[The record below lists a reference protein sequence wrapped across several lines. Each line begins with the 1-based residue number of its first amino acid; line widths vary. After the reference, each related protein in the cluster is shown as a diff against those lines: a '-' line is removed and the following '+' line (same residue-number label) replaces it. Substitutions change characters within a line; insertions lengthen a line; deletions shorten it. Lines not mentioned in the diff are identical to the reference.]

1 MPRLILSKAF
11 MVALSSLSAVR
22 RKMCI
27 EVSTDLTS
35 AAQPALLRNL
45 AFQGF
50 SLDSALSTN
59 G

>member
-11 MVALSSLSAVR
+11 MVALSSLRAVR

-27 EVSTDLTS
+27 EVNTDFTR

-45 AFQGF
+45 AFQEF
-50 SLDSALSTN
+50 SCDGSMST
-59 G
+59 